1 MMSLSARGEVSDLHR
16 ADSKHVQFVDCKV
29 SVVTAQLCCVAGK
42 QL

>member
-1 MMSLSARGEVSDLHR
+1 MMMSLSARGEVSDLHR
-16 ADSKHVQFVDCKV
+16 ADSKHVQFV